1 VVPFLNISVPKA
13 RRARRMRESR
23 ERLVKGEEAGSLV
36 EGDVEGSESSVI
48 VVVGFEPFES
58 VDPRM
63 YV

>member
-1 VVPFLNISVPKA
+1 
-13 RRARRMRESR
+13 MRESR